1 MNDIINKRT
10 ILERWEGFNLEH
22 IEQERMDAFECAI
35 KSMLIKELPN
45 FESVYRELQGSADFV
60 GFPHE
65 KVIATYDFSN
75 LSSLEH
81 SSLVLSILKYNSG
94 RTKEYIKE
102 RTGIADTSLNRTLR
116 ELKANDFMTKKK
128 NLYFLS
134 DSFVQESDNIWAFD
148 IKAPNWKR
156 AFEQA
161 SLHKAFAN
169 YVVAVRPFEEEE
181 ALQEKLELFTELNV
195 GLLLFNSQTLE
206 FKWLKRPLKDNA
218 LSKWQKLFFLG
229 RLSAQHYQES
239 LFSFK

>member
-1 MNDIINKRT
+1 M
-10 ILERWEGFNLEH
+10 EYF
-22 IEQERMDAFECAI
+22 EQERLDAFECAI
-35 KSMLIKELPN
+35 KSSVIKELPA
-45 FESVYRELQGSADFV
+45 FESVYRELQGSSDFI

-65 KVIATYDFSN
+65 KVIGTYDFTK

-94 RTKEYIKE
+94 RTRDYIKE
-102 RTGIADTSLNRTLR
+102 RTGIADTALNRTLR
-116 ELKANDFMTKKK
+116 ELKANDFITKKK

-156 AFEQA
+156 ALQQA
-161 SLHKAFAN
+161 GLHKAFAN
-169 YVVAVRPFEEEE
+169 YVVVVRPFDEEET
-181 ALQEKLELFTELNV
+181 LQEKLELFAELNV
-195 GLLLFNSQTLE
+195 GLLLFNFQNLE
-206 FKWLKRPLKDNA
+206 FKWLRRPLKDNA

>member
-1 MNDIINKRT
+1 M
-10 ILERWEGFNLEH
+10 EY
-22 IEQERMDAFECAI
+22 IEQERLDAFECAI
-35 KSMLIKELPN
+35 KSSLVKELPA

-60 GFPHE
+60 GFPQE
-65 KVIATYDFSN
+65 KVIGTYDFSK

-81 SSLVLSILKYNSG
+81 SSLILSVLKYNSG

-102 RTGIADTSLNRTLR
+102 RTGIADTDLNRTLR
-116 ELKANDFMTKKK
+116 ELKANDFVIEKK

-169 YVVAVRPFEEEE
+169 YVVVVRPFDEEEV
-181 ALQEKLELFTELNV
+181 LQEKLELFVELNV
-195 GLLLFNSQTLE
+195 GLLLFNVQTLE
-206 FKWLKRPLKDNA
+206 YKWLRRPLKDNA

-229 RLSAQHYQES
+229 RLSGQHYQES
-239 LFSFK
+239 LFSMK

>member
-1 MNDIINKRT
+1 M
-10 ILERWEGFNLEH
+10 EY
-22 IEQERMDAFECAI
+22 IEQERLDAFECAI
-35 KSMLIKELPN
+35 KSSIVKELPA

-60 GFPHE
+60 GFPQE
-65 KVIATYDFSN
+65 KLIGTYDFSK

-81 SSLVLSILKYNSG
+81 SSLVLSMLKYNSG
-94 RTKEYIKE
+94 RTRDYIKE
-102 RTGIADTSLNRTLR
+102 RTGIADAALNCTLR
-116 ELKANDFMTKKK
+116 ELKANDFITKKK

-181 ALQEKLELFTELNV
+181 VLQEKLELFTELNV
-195 GLLLFNSQTLE
+195 GLLLFNSLTLE

>member
-1 MNDIINKRT
+1 MAKIKFVINCMNDIINKRT
-10 ILERWEGFNLEH
+10 ILERWEEFNLEH

-94 RTKEYIKE
+94 RTRNYIKE
-102 RTGIADTSLNRTLR
+102 RTGITDTALNRTLR
-116 ELKANDFMTKKK
+116 ELKANDFIAKKK

-156 AFEQA
+156 ALQQA
-161 SLHKAFAN
+161 GLHKAFAN
-169 YVVAVRPFEEEE
+169 YVVVVRPFEEEE
-181 ALQEKLELFTELNV
+181 ALQEKLELFAELNV
-195 GLLLFNSQTLE
+195 GLLLFNFQNLE
-206 FKWLKRPLKDNA
+206 LLMRILN
-218 LSKWQKLFFLG
+218 LL
-229 RLSAQHYQES
+229 
-239 LFSFK
+239 

>member
-1 MNDIINKRT
+1 M
-10 ILERWEGFNLEH
+10 EQ

-65 KVIATYDFSN
+65 KVIGTYDFSK

-102 RTGIADTSLNRTLR
+102 RTGIADTALNRTLR
-116 ELKANDFMTKKK
+116 ELKANNLILKKK

-156 AFEQA
+156 AFEQV

-169 YVVAVRPFEEEE
+169 YVVVVRPFDEEKM
-181 ALQEKLELFTELNV
+181 LQEKLELFSELNV
-195 GLLLFNSQTLE
+195 GLLLFNSQILE

-218 LSKWQKLFFLG
+218 ISKWQKLFFLG

>member
-1 MNDIINKRT
+1 M
-10 ILERWEGFNLEH
+10 ENLEL
-22 IEQERMDAFECAI
+22 EVLDSFERALKA
-35 KSMLIKELPN
+35 SLIKELPN

-65 KVIATYDFSN
+65 KVIGTYDFSK

-81 SSLVLSILKYNSG
+81 SSLILSILKYNSG

-102 RTGIADTSLNRTLR
+102 RTGIADTALNRTLR
-116 ELKANDFMTKKK
+116 ELKANNLMLKKK

-156 AFEQA
+156 ALGQA
-161 SLHKAFAN
+161 GLHKAFAN
-169 YVVAVRPFEEEE
+169 YVVVVRPFDEEE
-181 ALQEKLELFTELNV
+181 ALQEKLELFAELNV
-195 GLLLFNSQTLE
+195 GLMLFNSQSLE
-206 FKWLKRPLKDNA
+206 FKWLRRPLKDNA

>member
-1 MNDIINKRT
+1 M
-10 ILERWEGFNLEH
+10 EY
-22 IEQERMDAFECAI
+22 IEQERLDAFECAI
-35 KSMLIKELPN
+35 KSSLVKELPA

-60 GFPHE
+60 GFPQE
-65 KVIATYDFSN
+65 KVIGTYDFSK

-81 SSLVLSILKYNSG
+81 SSLILSVLKYNSG

-102 RTGIADTSLNRTLR
+102 RTGIADTGLNRTLR
-116 ELKANDFMTKKK
+116 ELKSNDFVIEKK

-169 YVVAVRPFEEEE
+169 YVVVVRPFDEE
-181 ALQEKLELFTELNV
+181 AVLQEKLELFVELNI
-195 GLLLFNSQTLE
+195 GLLLFNVQTLE
-206 FKWLKRPLKDNA
+206 YKWLRRPLKDNA

-229 RLSAQHYQES
+229 RLSGQHYQES
-239 LFSFK
+239 LFSMK

>member
-1 MNDIINKRT
+1 M
-10 ILERWEGFNLEH
+10 EH
-22 IEQERMDAFECAI
+22 IDQERMDAFECAL

-116 ELKANDFMTKKK
+116 ELKANDLMTKKK

-134 DSFVQESDNIWAFD
+134 DTFVQENDNIWAFD
-148 IKAPNWKR
+148 IKTPNWKR

-169 YVVAVRPFEEEE
+169 YIVAVRPFEEEDV
-181 ALQEKLELFTELNV
+181 LQEKLELFSELNV

>member
-1 MNDIINKRT
+1 M
-10 ILERWEGFNLEH
+10 EH

-148 IKAPNWKR
+148 IKAPN
-156 AFEQA
+156 
-161 SLHKAFAN
+161 
-169 YVVAVRPFEEEE
+169 
-181 ALQEKLELFTELNV
+181 
-195 GLLLFNSQTLE
+195 
-206 FKWLKRPLKDNA
+206 
-218 LSKWQKLFFLG
+218 
-229 RLSAQHYQES
+229 
-239 LFSFK
+239 